1 MTNEQITSILAA
13 LKVDLQMSTTAYDER
28 LKQIIKSSYENIVAM
43 GAQSINVDTD
53 RDREIVIKYAAWTWR
68 RRESGEGMP
77 RMLALDLNNRI
88 FGEKANG

>member
-43 GAQSINVDTD
+43 GAQSLNVDTD

>member
-43 GAQSINVDTD
+43 GAQSLDVDED

>member
-43 GAQSINVDTD
+43 GAQSLNVDTD

-88 FGEKANG
+88 FGEKAHG